1 MNETTTITHPAL
13 LHGVRLHWD
22 QVRERHV
29 LLYPEGAIALNP
41 TAVTVL
47 ELCDGKRTID
57 DIAAEIS
64 KTYNGD
70 DIRTDVENLIN
81 AIAARGLIV
90 DADS

>member
-1 MNETTTITHPAL
+1 MTVATISTPKL
-13 LHGVRLHWD
+13 PEGVRLRFD
-22 QVRERHV
+22 KVRDRHV

-41 TAVTVL
+41 TAVSVL

-57 DIAAEIS
+57 DIAAELS
-64 KTYNGD
+64 AKYNGAD
-70 DIRTDVENLIN
+70 VRNDVENLVE

>member
-1 MNETTTITHPAL
+1 VTVATISTPKL
-13 LHGVRLHWD
+13 PEGVRLRFD
-22 QVRERHV
+22 KVRDRHV

-41 TAVTVL
+41 TAVSVL

-57 DIAAEIS
+57 DIAAELS
-64 KTYNGD
+64 AKYGGAD
-70 DIRTDVENLIN
+70 VRSDVENLVE

>member
-1 MNETTTITHPAL
+1 MTVATISTPKL
-13 LHGVRLHWD
+13 PEGVRLRFD
-22 QVRERHV
+22 KVRDRHV

-41 TAVTVL
+41 TAVSVL

-57 DIAAEIS
+57 DIAAELS
-64 KTYNGD
+64 AKYNGAD
-70 DIRTDVENLIN
+70 VRADVENLVE

>member
-1 MNETTTITHPAL
+1 VTVATISTPKL
-13 LHGVRLHWD
+13 PEGVRLRFD
-22 QVRERHV
+22 KVRDRHV

-41 TAVTVL
+41 TAVSVL

-57 DIAAEIS
+57 DIAAELS
-64 KTYNGD
+64 AKYSGAD
-70 DIRTDVENLIN
+70 VRSDVENLVE